1 MAPAA
6 LLADV
11 MVAFLTIWY
20 HALKAAGDNPV
31 DSMKYE

>member
-1 MAPAA
+1 MARAA

-11 MVAFLTIWY
+11 MVAFLTTLH
-20 HALKAAGDNPV
+20 HALKAARANPV